1 MHVIVNMSYSVSMKQ
16 TAFQFFLSVSVLLFR
31 AGPRDVVAGGH

>member
-1 MHVIVNMSYSVSMKQ
+1 MVVPRGTVKELQQEQEQDNE
-16 TAFQFFLSVSVLLFR
+16 FLEGIR